1 MKQCKKLKVHI
12 LVVNLKESMSTDII
26 LQFITIKRFS
36 NKIVNSVTE
45 NTFTKYVT
53 ASFKECHF
61 QLKSKRKGMVSTR
74 IRVKPDNYF
83 CTLTNP
89 KEKTL
94 AYGPSVQ

>member
-1 MKQCKKLKVHI
+1 
-12 LVVNLKESMSTDII
+12 MSIDII
-26 LQFITIKRFS
+26 LQFSTITKFS

-45 NTFTKYVT
+45 NTFTKYVI

-61 QLKSKRKGMVSTR
+61 QLKIKRKGMVSSR
-74 IRVKPDNYF
+74 IRVKTDNYF

-94 AYGPSVQ
+94 AYGLSVQ